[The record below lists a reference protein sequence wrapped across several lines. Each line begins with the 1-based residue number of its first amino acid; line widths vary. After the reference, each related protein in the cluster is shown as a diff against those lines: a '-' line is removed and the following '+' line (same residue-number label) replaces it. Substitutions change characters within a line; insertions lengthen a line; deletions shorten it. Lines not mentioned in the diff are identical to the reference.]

1 MQHLS
6 YVLINVQVLE
16 NVRGR
21 NAFIIQS
28 TCPPVNE
35 NLVELFLF
43 ISALR
48 RASVK
53 TITVIIPYYGY
64 SRQDHKLAKT

>member
-1 MQHLS
+1 M
-6 YVLINVQVLE
+6 
-16 NVRGR
+16 
-21 NAFIIQS
+21 
-28 TCPPVNE
+28 NE

-64 SRQDHKLAKT
+64 SRQDHKLAKTESIAAADIARILE